1 MPYDKFATAANTA
14 YPDKPIANALYV
26 DSWTRVRTLK
36 TINLKVKQSG
46 APVYA
51 YIFSRE
57 TPVLGGFA
65 MAYHCAE
72 IPFVFDNIELAAQA
86 TGATI
91 EAYALADKIS
101 RAVNTTSEGA
111 TMIFDN
117 ESAVRFR
124 HDEKLMQLLAPDYT
138 R

>member
-1 MPYDKFATAANTA
+1 MSAAQVEQKLRDKYGANVEAVKSDFRTA

-26 DSWTRVRTLK
+26 DSWTRVRTLR
-36 TINLKVKQSG
+36 TINLKVKQGS

-86 TGATI
+86 T
-91 EAYALADKIS
+91 S
-101 RAVNTTSEGA
+101 A